1 MSLFPVLC
9 VMGPTGAG
17 KSALAF
23 ELARRFQTEIVS
35 VDSAMVYRGMDI
47 GTAKPSR
54 EELAEIPH
62 HLIDIR
68 DPIEPYSAGEFRQD
82 AWAAIQSIRAKN
94 KLPILVGG
102 TMLYFKV
109 LQQGLSPLPKAQQS
123 VREKI
128 AQEAQTFGWDV
139 LYERLKAI
147 DPKAALRIHPNDPQR
162 LQRALEVYEITG
174 HSMTALQ
181 QQSPPE
187 EMRSVRWINIAINFD
202 DRSVLHQRIADRFE
216 GMLQAGLVEEV
227 ELLYRRGDLNP
238 DLPSIRSVGYR
249 QVWRY
254 LSGECSYGEMK
265 EQAIIAT
272 RQLAKRQ
279 LTWLRAWSP
288 VTWFDAAQ
296 MEIDKVILGLKKQA
310 VCCHCEER

>member
-1 MSLFPVLC
+1 MSSLPVLC

-23 ELARRFQTEIVS
+23 ELAKRFQTEIVS

-54 EELAEIPH
+54 EELAKIPH

-82 AWAAIQSIRAKN
+82 AWAAIQSIHAKN

-102 TMLYFKV
+102 TMLYFKA
-109 LQQGLSPLPKAQQS
+109 LQQGLSPLPKAQQN

-128 AQEAQTFGWDV
+128 AQAAQALGWEA
-139 LYERLKAI
+139 LHERLKSI
-147 DPKAALRIHPNDPQR
+147 DPLSAARIHPNDPQR

-174 HSMTALQ
+174 YSMTDLQ

-187 EMRSVRWINIAINFD
+187 EMQVVRWINIAIHFAN
-202 DRSVLHQRIADRFE
+202 RSILHQRIADRFE
-216 GMLQAGLVEEV
+216 QMLQAGLIKEV
-227 ELLYRRGDLNP
+227 EQLYRRGDLNA

-249 QVWRY
+249 QVWQY
-254 LSGECSYGEMK
+254 LTGELSYEEMK
-265 EQAIIAT
+265 DRAVIAT

-279 LTWLRAWSP
+279 LTWLRAWP
-288 VTWFDAAQ
+288 NLTWFEAAGLNIE
-296 MEIDKVILGLKKQA
+296 EIVGYTSGLRVSRVKKM
-310 VCCHCEER
+310 